1 MTTNQADDLTAETPK
16 PRQVEERPQKTAAK
30 AKPKT
35 TAKAGNTAKPAAGK
49 TAAQSQ
55 PKGSAKKLQGTTRPD
70 GKASSQAKAGT
81 SSAAAAKPTA
91 RTSSR
96 GTVKGARECVK
107 EVSTDEAESL
117 PTSQSLAEKPAQN
130 LASKPSRKSVR
141 KPEPKPTVQTSEP
154 STAFSSAKPVDRPS
168 NASKASDAKNPD
180 DPMGL
185 HDRTTASGEPLEGP
199 LPNENSVPPL
209 NPLVPPAEG
218 EASSRLSEPS
228 EGSVHPVQPLSAS
241 TDAPSVASADEAA
254 DSTSIESLNKEA
266 SGEALVRPKDSDS
279 AESTADP
286 AESGP
291 VEKKVPAQDSRDAL
305 TRAVEKTA
313 ASSEKGARK
322 AKTGPRS
329 GAKAASQTRPTITAK
344 SKSSAKHSA
353 LSSESASAKKSGTSS
368 QTVKFTVGEPVARP
382 AEKKTKLRR
391 GRPSLAT
398 VFAIASVDAVDGV
411 TLKPAVRPAVPDT
424 ASDQDSS
431 SKTPNRAES
440 EAPVREAAGKAPTE
454 VETPTVVAL
463 FSEDEEALIAEELT
477 PGNDDFSKNPSAAPA
492 AESLLSSTDADS
504 NEAEPDKADGEASAD
519 AKTRKPPVAER
530 LTGRRARLPQSAP
543 RREAS
548 GESLLSAPTQGTTP
562 FAKIMRKAL
571 EEVRKPVVPIA
582 PSDMTE
588 ELALERRRVVREAE
602 VEAILTKILEESE
615 THKEAHAKFNALLNE
630 LAAPVPIGPSRFA
643 ITDPEGFRRSILMSK
658 ILLLPDLRSGPSWMR
673 TVALAREKQGL
684 PLRLSEDLTFYLDGT
699 HAPEDE
705 ANGMRLD
712 PSGAVV
718 EATGQPPRR
727 PNPAVTHFLRQ
738 GDAPSPHPPSPDG
751 RAPRADGRGSPDCP
765 RGHDGCPACGS
776 ADGCSSPDAAPPS
789 NLPRHRPDRFAAGDR
804 WDHLVRMLQI
814 CLCLGLLFLGG
825 MIGGRM
831 TARDPGVLH
840 VERMAFVDLGAVARS
855 GFQDVEGFEEAFR
868 DVLDDLSRERRAVL
882 VAKNFLLT
890 GPGPES
896 PDNDVTIEVLAGLV
910 DRLGVPGA
918 KGRLSPTK
926 SLPTE
931 FTSAFTPASTD
942 DANDLRETQGTFQ
955 NILDQGRGRNV
966 LHLPYS
972 SRLPPDAARTLYAT
986 EHAARASRL
995 KALEAEKSALDASR
1009 AAEDLRAALRRAEE
1023 DEALRRKAGGR
1034 P

>member
-16 PRQVEERPQKTAAK
+16 PRQVEERLQKTAAK

-35 TAKAGNTAKPAAGK
+35 TAKAGK

-55 PKGSAKKLQGTTRPD
+55 PKGAAKKPQGTTRPNS
-70 GKASSQAKAGT
+70 KASSQAKAAT
-81 SSAAAAKPTA
+81 SSAAGAKPTA

-96 GTVKGARECVK
+96 GAVKGARDGVK
-107 EVSTDEAESL
+107 EVSPDGAES
-117 PTSQSLAEKPAQN
+117 PATSQN

-141 KPEPKPTVQTSEP
+141 KPEPKPTVQATEP

-209 NPLVPPAEG
+209 NPLVPPAESA
-218 EASSRLSEPS
+218 ASSRLSEPS
-228 EGSVHPVQPLSAS
+228 EGSVHPAQPLSAS

-254 DSTSIESLNKEA
+254 DSTSIESLNTEA

-291 VEKKVPAQDSRDAL
+291 VEETVPAQDSRDAF

-313 ASSEKGARK
+313 ASEKGSRK

-368 QTVKFTVGEPVARP
+368 RTVKFTVGEPVARP
-382 AEKKTKLRR
+382 AEKKAKLRR

-431 SKTPNRAES
+431 TKTPNRAES

-504 NEAEPDKADGEASAD
+504 NEAEPDNADGEASAD

-543 RREAS
+543 RREPS

-602 VEAILTKILEESE
+602 VEALLTKILEESE

-699 HAPEDE
+699 HVPEDE

-718 EATGQPPRR
+718 EAIGQPPRR
-727 PNPAVTHFLRQ
+727 PNPAVTQFLRQ

-765 RGHDGCPACGS
+765 RGHDGCPAFGS
-776 ADGCSSPDAAPPS
+776 ADGCSSRDAVTPS
-789 NLPRHRPDRFAAGDR
+789 NLPRHRPDRFAAGVR
-804 WDHLVRMLQI
+804 WDHLVRILQI

-1023 DEALRRKAGGR
+1023 DEALRRKASGK